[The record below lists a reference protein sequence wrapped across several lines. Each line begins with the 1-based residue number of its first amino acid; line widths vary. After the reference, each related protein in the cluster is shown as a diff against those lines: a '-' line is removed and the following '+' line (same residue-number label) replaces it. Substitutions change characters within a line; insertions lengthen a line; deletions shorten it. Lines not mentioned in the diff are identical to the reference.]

1 MRTPQ
6 TRTTGLLAVLAAGAL
21 ALTACTSGT
30 AGGGGGNGAEG
41 GERVYVQAIAD
52 DPMGLNAQLISGAT
66 PSMFSAQILDPL
78 IFLSQD
84 YEMTPGLAES
94 WELSDDGL
102 DLTLVLREG
111 VTWHDGEPFTAEDVA
126 FNFEEIVPLQSFGAQ
141 IGERL
146 ESAEV
151 VDEHTVVL
159 HLSEPFGPLLETVAS
174 QFMVPK
180 HVYEG
185 TDYVTNQAN
194 MEPIGTGPMVFDSYS
209 SGEQVTLTA
218 NPDYWGG
225 EVQVDRA
232 VYPIMTDPN
241 ARAEALFAGEV
252 DQASVD
258 VSQQDRVADD
268 PATLLLEESNFPQL
282 VTVMFNAQSEYLED
296 PAVRAAVFAALD
308 REAIVDTALSGIGT
322 PANGFFPE
330 ALEWAV
336 SPDVDFSQDFPRDVD
351 AINETLDKAGFERG
365 ADGMRFTLNVR
376 YINELSD
383 VAATMEMAQSM
394 LEEVGIGIEMQGT
407 SGAVFTEKVYT
418 ESEFDLA
425 FLRSTVGA
433 DPSIGIVRWYEC
445 NDQKAAAANPSGLCD
460 PEIDADAA
468 EALATSVQA
477 ERGVALTALQDRAAE
492 MMYYA
497 PLAWFNGAFPTINTT
512 RWQGQEEPTPM
523 TNRMPWTT
531 MTMDG

>member
-6 TRTTGLLAVLAAGAL
+6 KRTTGLLAVLAAGAL
-21 ALTACTSGT
+21 ALTACTGGT
-30 AGGGGGNGAEG
+30 AGGGNGAEG

-146 ESAEV
+146 DSAEV

-159 HLSEPFGPLLETVAS
+159 HLTEPFGPLLETVAS

-180 HVYEG
+180 HIYEG

-258 VSQQDRVADD
+258 VSQQDRVSDD
-268 PATLLLEESNFPQL
+268 PNTLLLEESNFPQL

-336 SPDVDFSQDFPRDVD
+336 SLNVDFSQDFPRDVD
-351 AINETLDKAGFERG
+351 AINEALDQAGFERG

-383 VAATMEMAQSM
+383 VAATVEMAQSM

-445 NDQKAAAANPSGLCD
+445 NEAKAAAANPSGLCD
-460 PEIDADAA
+460 PEIDAAAA

-512 RWQGQEEPTPM
+512 RWQGQDEPTPM

-531 MTMDG
+531 MTMGG